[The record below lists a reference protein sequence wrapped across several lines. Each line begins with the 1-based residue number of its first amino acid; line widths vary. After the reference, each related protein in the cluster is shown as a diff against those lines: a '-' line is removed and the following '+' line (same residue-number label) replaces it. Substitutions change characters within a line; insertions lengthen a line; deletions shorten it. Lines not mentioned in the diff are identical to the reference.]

1 MASHMDAGS
10 GAPLAGRTAIVTG
23 GSRGIGR
30 AISLALARDGAAVAV
45 NYRRDTAAAEQ
56 LVAEL
61 TAADSPA
68 CAFAAS
74 LESNEEIERLAVAVA
89 AEFGPPDI
97 VVNCAGVASRG
108 QAVADTDPAELV
120 RLMAVNAFGPHRL
133 AQLVLPGMRERGL
146 GHIVMVSSTATRL
159 MGANGAPY
167 NMAKAAMEALAYTLA
182 AEEERYGVRVNVVAP
197 GLVNTEMGRRMIRA
211 LHGVA
216 EMWAL
221 DAASPF
227 GRVCR
232 PEDVASVV
240 AFLVG
245 PGAGYVTGQRI
256 AVDGGSERSNRV
268 ATAGDVTRPCEVRGG
283 TAPAQR
289 AN

>member
-1 MASHMDAGS
+1 MDGRS

-30 AISLALARDGAAVAV
+30 AISVALARDGAAVAV
-45 NYRRDTAAAEQ
+45 NYRRGSDAAEQ
-56 LVAEL
+56 LAAEL
-61 TAADSPA
+61 TAAA
-68 CAFAAS
+68 HAVRAFPAS
-74 LESNEEIERLAVAVA
+74 LDSNAQIEDMVAAVT

-108 QAVADTDPAELV
+108 QPVADTDPAELA

-133 AQLVLPGMRERGL
+133 
-146 GHIVMVSSTATRL
+146 GHIVMISSTATRV

-182 AEEERYGVRVNVVAP
+182 AEEERYGIRVNVVAP
-197 GLVNTEMGRRMIRA
+197 GLVDTEMGRRMIRA
-211 LHGVA
+211 TRGVA
-216 EMWAL
+216 DVSAL
-221 DAASPF
+221 DADSPF

-232 PEDVASVV
+232 PEDVAGVV

-245 PGAGYVTGQRI
+245 PAAGYVTGQRI
-256 AVDGGSERSNRV
+256 GVDGGAERSNRV
-268 ATAGDVTRPCEVRGG
+268 A
-283 TAPAQR
+283 APR
-289 AN
+289 ASPR